1 MVSEQARA
9 LAAEYLLLA
18 KGKGSLPL
26 DPVARFH
33 LGNGALIEAIHSQA
47 DLSDNGVAQSGS
59 VMVNYLYDLGRL
71 TANVEKYSSL
81 QEVTA
86 STSVKTLARQAQK
99 RLETQTSRKS
109 IHD

>member
-1 MVSEQARA
+1 
-9 LAAEYLLLA
+9 
-18 KGKGSLPL
+18 
-26 DPVARFH
+26 
-33 LGNGALIEAIHSQA
+33 SQA

-109 IHD
+109 IHA

>member
-1 MVSEQARA
+1 
-9 LAAEYLLLA
+9 
-18 KGKGSLPL
+18 
-26 DPVARFH
+26 
-33 LGNGALIEAIHSQA
+33 
-47 DLSDNGVAQSGS
+47 
-59 VMVNYLYDLGRL
+59 L

-109 IHD
+109 IHA